1 MKDRFKERVTNERE
15 DFDIYKVDADA
26 LWSDIESKL
35 DRQKRLNPW
44 KTYMRIAA
52 TILLVAVASWSLYM
66 YQGNS
71 AGDGFSLADLS
82 PELAETE
89 IYYSQL
95 EEEKIKM
102 IKASK
107 SAIDPAVLDNL
118 AMLDTAYQE
127 LKLDLKDNAAN
138 EEVIDAM
145 ITNYRI
151 KLQLLEQILTEI
163 KEHDNEVDNEVSI

>member
-1 MKDRFKERVTNERE
+1 MKDRLKERVTKERE
-15 DFDIYKVDADA
+15 EFDIYQVDAEA
-26 LWSDIESKL
+26 LWSDIEGEL
-35 DRQKRLNPW
+35 DHQKRLKPW
-44 KTYMRIAA
+44 KIYLRVAA
-52 TILLVAVASWSLYM
+52 AILLVAIVSWSLYKFQTDT
-66 YQGNS
+66 YN
-71 AGDGFSLADLS
+71 DGFSLADLS

-89 IYYSQL
+89 IYYSQQV
-95 EEEKIKM
+95 EEKIKM

-107 SAIDPAVLDNL
+107 DVIDPAVLDNL

-127 LKLDLKDNAAN
+127 LKLDLKDNVAN

-163 KEHDNEVDNEVSI
+163 KEHDNEIDNEVSI